1 MNFRYDVLG
10 FYEHGMA
17 NLEIIFWL
25 CFFSI
30 LYPYLGYPFFLL
42 VLSTIRNK
50 PVKKENISPFVSLV
64 ISAYNEEKIIAK
76 KIENSLQLDYPEDR
90 LEIAVISDGSLD
102 TTNNIITEYAKRD
115 HRIRPCIS
123 PVNKGKTSCLND
135 FVPLLKGEV
144 ILFTDANSLFDAG
157 AIYNIVRP
165 FADPVV
171 GFVTG
176 ITKYFTLSKGQETK
190 AINIYSRLELLI
202 KYLESKIG
210 SCVGADG
217 AIFAI
222 RKNLFVPMNPHDIND
237 LVIPMSIIK
246 QGYRGIVEKD
256 AFCREKAADELEG
269 EFNRQVRITARTLR
283 AIFNHNSL
291 LNPFNYPVFSFEIFS
306 HKLMKFT
313 TPFWII
319 VIFITNIYL
328 AGQDIL
334 FYQFV
339 MALQLLF
346 YLSAVAG
353 FFIKS
358 NSRKARLINLTSSY
372 FLVNLAYTFGWFKYF
387 SKETYTY
394 WVPER

>member
-1 MNFRYDVLG
+1 MTVV
-10 FYEHGMA
+10 
-17 NLEIIFWL
+17 EIIFWL
-25 CFFSI
+25 SFFAI
-30 LYPYLGYPFFLL
+30 LYPYVEYPTILWFL
-42 VLSTIRNK
+42 SAIRTN
-50 PVKKENISPFVSLV
+50 PVKKETITPLVSLV
-64 ISAYNEEKIIAK
+64 ISAYNEEAVIAE
-76 KIENSLQLDYPEDR
+76 KIENSLQLDYPEDH
-90 LEIAVISDGSLD
+90 LEIAVISDGSTD
-102 TTNNIITEYAKRD
+102 MTNDIILKYAKSD
-115 HRIRPCIS
+115 KRIRPCIS
-123 PVNKGKTSCLND
+123 AVNKGKTSCIND
-135 FVPLLKGEV
+135 FLPLLKGEV
-144 ILFTDANSLFDAG
+144 VLFTDANSMFDADV
-157 AIYNIVRP
+157 IYNIIRP
-165 FADPVV
+165 FADPII

-176 ITKYFTLSKGQETK
+176 ITRYFTISGGQRTES
-190 AINIYSRLELLI
+190 INVYSRFELFI

-222 RKNLFVPMNPHDIND
+222 RKKLFVPMNPHDLND

-256 AFCREKAADELEG
+256 AFCREQTADELEG

-283 AIFNHNSL
+283 AIFSYKSL

-334 FYQFV
+334 FYQIV

-358 NSRKARLINLTSSY
+358 NSRKARWINLTSSY